1 MSKLVK
7 IMIAGMVSCL
17 VVGCSSSSKNVN
29 DLDIYERIAFKI
41 MSDHVTQY
49 DVSRF
54 ELSSPNYEKKAYK
67 NNGVDGY
74 YVSFSGTVESSE
86 MVWANKVKVDYWL
99 SKDKKT
105 YRPMYLK
112 FDKNTILSK
121 EIAKEKKDVYQV
133 ADIKLQEENMAIT
146 LNLYYTGQNGS
157 AKKFV
162 EEMES
167 SGVASKIRNE
177 KGNLGYHYFQSLD
190 DPETILLVDSWES
203 QEAIDLHHASSM
215 MNDISRL
222 REKYDLH
229 MHVERFVS
237 DDSLPEADQQFI
249 RN

>member
-54 ELSSPNYEKKAYK
+54 ELSSPSYEKKAYK

-99 SKDKKT
+99 SKDKTT

-133 ADIKLQEENMAIT
+133 ADIKL
-146 LNLYYTGQNGS
+146 
-157 AKKFV
+157 
-162 EEMES
+162 
-167 SGVASKIRNE
+167 
-177 KGNLGYHYFQSLD
+177 
-190 DPETILLVDSWES
+190 
-203 QEAIDLHHASSM
+203 
-215 MNDISRL
+215 
-222 REKYDLH
+222 
-229 MHVERFVS
+229 
-237 DDSLPEADQQFI
+237 
-249 RN
+249 